1 MAGGNIRERIRSD
14 NMEKGWDYTLQ
25 WKEELALLKSI
36 IDKAGLD
43 VAIKWG
49 IEVYTFNGKNVVACH
64 GFKHHFALWFY
75 NGVFLEDREKK
86 LISAEGGNTK
96 ALRQWR
102 FTSKEEIDEKL
113 ILAYIREAVKNE
125 QEGRSWKP
133 ESSGELVIPELL
145 AEAFA
150 NNEGLEDA
158 FAQLT
163 SYKQKEYAEHIASA
177 KREATALTRLQ
188 KAIPQILKGKGLY
201 DKYK

>member
-1 MAGGNIRERIRSD
+1 
-14 NMEKGWDYTLQ
+14 MEKGWDYTLQ

-49 IEVYTFNGKNVVACH
+49 IEVYTFNDKNVVACH

-102 FTSKEEIDEKL
+102 FTSKDEIDEKL

-125 QEGRSWKP
+125 QQGRTWKP
-133 ESSGELVIPELL
+133 EPSGKLVIPELL
-145 AEAFA
+145 VEAFTR
-150 NNEGLEDA
+150 NVGLEEA

-163 SYKQKEYAEHIASA
+163 PYKQKEYAEHIGSA
-177 KREATALTRLQ
+177 KREETALIRLE